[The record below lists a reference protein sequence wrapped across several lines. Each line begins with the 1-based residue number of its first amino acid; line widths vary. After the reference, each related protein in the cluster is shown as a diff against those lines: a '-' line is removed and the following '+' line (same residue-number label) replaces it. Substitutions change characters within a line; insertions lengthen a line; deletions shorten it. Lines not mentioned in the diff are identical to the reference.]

1 VTVAP
6 DQNRDEVRA
15 EVRAWL
21 AEHWDPG
28 IDAREWRGLSVD
40 AGWACPSWPEAWYGR
55 GLDRALS
62 SVVVEEFTRVG
73 APAGGL
79 DATPSHLPI
88 ELHIG
93 GNVIVTLARDSLKR
107 RMLRP
112 ILMGELRGCLLYSE
126 PGAGSDLAALQTRA
140 ERDGDEWVVNGQKVW
155 TTAGFGA
162 DFGLLIA
169 RTDWDQPKHSGIS
182 YFILP
187 MHQPGVEVRPIKQ
200 MTGEAHF
207 NEVFLTDARTPADH
221 LIGELNDGWRVLRTA
236 LAHERVVMGSAR
248 GPGVDDRRLPVGAT
262 VDLIELARRV
272 GKNGDPLVR
281 QALAEL
287 YALRRVITWNAERAA
302 VAAGQGSF
310 SPAASL
316 GKLAMSEV
324 LHRSAGVA
332 SALLGPGG
340 TLYGPTEPDAYSSN
354 TSLMMAFMN
363 SIGGGSDQIQRNI
376 IGERILGLPK
386 DAATDRDVPFRDVP
400 KAAAR
405 REFGSAR
412 AEHRE
417 ATAVEDRA
425 TS

>member
-1 VTVAP
+1 MTVAP

-15 EVRAWL
+15 KVRAWL
-21 AEHWDPG
+21 GEHWNPD
-28 IDAREWRGLSVD
+28 IDARQWRGLSVD
-40 AGWACPSWPEAWYGR
+40 AGWACPSWPWAWYGR
-55 GLDRALS
+55 DLDRTLS
-62 SVVVEEFTRVG
+62 QVVVEEFARVG

-79 DATPSHLPI
+79 DATPSVLPI

-93 GNVIVTLARDSLKR
+93 GNVIVTLGRDSLKR

-187 MHQPGVEVRPIKQ
+187 MGQRGVEVRPIKQ

-207 NEVFLTDARTPADH
+207 NEVFLTDARIPADH
-221 LIGELNDGWRVLRTA
+221 LIGDLNDGWRVLRTA
-236 LAHERVVMGSAR
+236 LAHERLVMGSSR
-248 GPGVDDRRLPVGAT
+248 GPGVESRRLPVGAT

-272 GKNGDPLVR
+272 GKNRDPLVR
-281 QALAEL
+281 QALANL
-287 YALRRVITWNAERAA
+287 YALRQVISWNAERAA
-302 VAAGQGSF
+302 VAAGQGNF

-316 GKLAMSEV
+316 GKLAMSRV
-324 LHRSAGVA
+324 LHESAGVA
-332 SALLGPGG
+332 SALLGPDGS
-340 TLYGPTEPDAYSSN
+340 LYGPSVPEAHSSN

-386 DAATDRDVPFRDVP
+386 DVGIDRDLPFRDVP
-400 KAAAR
+400 KAVAR
-405 REFGSAR
+405 REFGR
-412 AEHRE
+412 AE
-417 ATAVEDRA
+417 AADPGP
-425 TS
+425 